1 MAVKTITIDLEA
13 YEILARHKRA
23 GQSFSQVIKQRLGG
37 RMTGRDLAQAVAR
50 TRISEQA
57 LDAIEARVRSR
68 RSSRPVRPGY
78 DACRHLLPRGSP
90 AREPPSPARAGDGV
104 LEPDSG
110 RGTPSRRAR
119 GLRAACRGPSST
131 SGHRLSGSGCSAC
144 APSCRSHNPDERF
157 PPTYAGLL
165 ASQERKRQRIAT
177 MDLLIATAAVV
188 DGAALVTRNPKDCL
202 ADHRPRGR
210 CVLKGLGAAINRR
223 RAFRQRRSGQRR
235 RGAAADKS

>member
-1 MAVKTITIDLEA
+1 MPSRPG
-13 YEILARHKRA
+13 YARGARA
-23 GQSFSQVIKQRLGG
+23 
-37 RMTGRDLAQAVAR
+37 
-50 TRISEQA
+50 
-57 LDAIEARVRSR
+57 
-68 RSSRPVRPGY
+68 RPVRPGY

-104 LEPDSG
+104 LERIQG
-110 RGTPSRRAR
+110 E
-119 GLRAACRGPSST
+119 LRVDVHVACELLAGAELS
-131 SGHRLSGSGCSAC
+131 SGHRLSGSRCGAC
-144 APSCRSHNPDERF
+144 APSCRSHRF
-157 PPTYAGLL
+157 PPTYARLL

>member
-1 MAVKTITIDLEA
+1 VDLLRESRRRRPGPA
-13 YEILARHKRA
+13 TAFLNGIQGEELRVDAHVACELLAGAELYVRPSVERE
-23 GQSFSQVIKQRLGG
+23 QVQRL
-37 RMTGRDLAQAVAR
+37 
-50 TRISEQA
+50 
-57 LDAIEARVRSR
+57 
-68 RSSRPVRPGY
+68 
-78 DACRHLLPRGSP
+78 
-90 AREPPSPARAGDGV
+90 
-104 LEPDSG
+104 
-110 RGTPSRRAR
+110 
-119 GLRAACRGPSST
+119 
-131 SGHRLSGSGCSAC
+131 C
-144 APSCRSHNPDERF
+144 AELQIVYPDERF
-157 PPTYAGLL
+157 PPTYARLL

>member
-1 MAVKTITIDLEA
+1 MMHVDTSFLVDLLRESRRRRPGPA
-13 YEILARHKRA
+13 TAFLNRIQGEELRVDVHVACELLAGAELYVRPSVERER
-23 GQSFSQVIKQRLGG
+23 VQRLCAE
-37 RMTGRDLAQAVAR
+37 LQ
-50 TRISEQA
+50 IS
-57 LDAIEARVRSR
+57 
-68 RSSRPVRPGY
+68 Y
-78 DACRHLLPRGSP
+78 
-90 AREPPSPARAGDGV
+90 
-104 LEPDSG
+104 
-110 RGTPSRRAR
+110 
-119 GLRAACRGPSST
+119 
-131 SGHRLSGSGCSAC
+131 
-144 APSCRSHNPDERF
+144 PDERF
-157 PPTYAGLL
+157 PPTYARLL

>member
-1 MAVKTITIDLEA
+1 LPGAELYVRPSVER
-13 YEILARHKRA
+13 ER
-23 GQSFSQVIKQRLGG
+23 VQRLCAE
-37 RMTGRDLAQAVAR
+37 LQ
-50 TRISEQA
+50 IS
-57 LDAIEARVRSR
+57 
-68 RSSRPVRPGY
+68 Y
-78 DACRHLLPRGSP
+78 
-90 AREPPSPARAGDGV
+90 
-104 LEPDSG
+104 
-110 RGTPSRRAR
+110 
-119 GLRAACRGPSST
+119 
-131 SGHRLSGSGCSAC
+131 
-144 APSCRSHNPDERF
+144 PDERF
-157 PPTYAGLL
+157 PPTYARLL